1 MKKLIGFL
9 FLMVMITAAG
19 CGSNGDSPAPAPA
32 AGNNSQAQ
40 GQNEA
45 HNGNSVDQVDEH
57 NHQHEEGHSHELIVA
72 GQEIAVS
79 LDPVQP
85 LTSAYLRNIGAAEA
99 LFKVN
104 AAGEVDPEL
113 AESAAELSPTE
124 WEIKLRPNV
133 RFWSG
138 AAVNADAVIASLER
152 SRELDVQAQPFLT
165 GMAFSKV
172 DDYTLR
178 IVTEREH
185 APVLLNLSY
194 YQTVIHNAEAKH
206 DAVSTMDMTGMY
218 KVVEFVPK
226 QKLVL
231 VANEQY
237 WGDKPQIGKV
247 VYEEIAEEQTRVL
260 SILSGRSHIAL
271 NISPSSLD
279 QFDNNERAAIVATP
293 AANTQTIYLNLQR
306 PQLADERVRQALSW
320 GLDRQELAILGA
332 EGQSEPV
339 TTWLGSNPAFP
350 EAATAVYP
358 RFDAD
363 KAGQLLDEA
372 GWVKAADGIRYKDGS
387 PLTLKLMTWG
397 GDKALGEALQH
408 QWANLGIQAEVQHGD
423 YSLIEAAR
431 ESGEWD
437 ASIEAWSTF
446 GDEYALLAG
455 QYGADGRGNYGG
467 YRDEQV
473 DQLLNQ
479 LAEAADTAARKALA
493 LQINERVAQ
502 QAPVIS
508 LFPRPQLTAVSHAL
522 QGFEK
527 HFRQFENTVNAN
539 LKLDLH

>member
-9 FLMVMITAAG
+9 LLIMMVVVTA
-19 CGSNGDSPAPAPA
+19 CGSNADSTGRTPA
-32 AGNNSQAQ
+32 
-40 GQNEA
+40 NES
-45 HNGNSVDQVDEH
+45 HNGNSAEEH
-57 NHQHEEGHSHELIVA
+57 SHQHNEQGDEQDHDHNHELIVA

-104 AAGEVDPEL
+104 AAGEVVPEL
-113 AESAAELSPTE
+113 AESATALSPTE

-152 SRELDVQAQPFLT
+152 SRQLDLQAQPFLE
-165 GMAFSKV
+165 GMVFSKA

-185 APVLLNLSY
+185 APILLNLSY

-231 VANEQY
+231 EAYEHY

-247 VYEEIAEEQTRVL
+247 IYEEIAEEQTRVL

-271 NISPSSLD
+271 NISPSSLA
-279 QFDNNERAAIVATP
+279 QFDNNDRAAIVAAP
-293 AANTQTIYLNLQR
+293 AANTQTVYLNLQR
-306 PQLADERVRQALSW
+306 PHLADARVRQALSW
-320 GLDRQELAILGA
+320 GLDRHELAILGA

-350 EAATAVYP
+350 EAASAVYP

-363 KAGQLLDEA
+363 KAGRLLDEA

-387 PLTLKLMTWG
+387 PLALRLMTWG

-408 QWANLGIQAEVQHGD
+408 QWANLGIKAEVQHGD
-423 YSLIEAAR
+423 YSLIETAR

-437 ASIEAWSTF
+437 ATIEAWSTF

-479 LAEAADTAARKALA
+479 LAEAPDAATRKELA
-493 LQINERVAQ
+493 LRINERVAEH
-502 QAPVIS
+502 APVIS
-508 LFPRPQLTAVSHAL
+508 LFPRPQLTAVSHSL

-527 HFRQFENTVNAN
+527 HFRQFENAVHAN